1 MAEPLRALIFDVD
14 GTLAETEEL
23 HRRAFNDAFAAAGL
37 DWHWSVADYTLLLRT
52 TGGKERIARFL
63 SEMGGD
69 PAEVDVAALHRDKTR
84 RYGELVDQGA
94 LELRPGVRT
103 LLSQARSVN
112 LRVAVA
118 TTTSHP
124 NVEALCRVCF
134 AKSADEVFDVI
145 VAGDDVPAKKP
156 APDAYVLALSRLAVS
171 PAQAVAF
178 EDSANGLRAAM
189 AAGLRCIVSPAT
201 YTRDEDFTGALAV
214 IPDLGQIGGLAALRR
229 LVEHCG

>member
-52 TGGKERIARFL
+52 TGGKERIARFV
-63 SEMGGD
+63 SEMGD
-69 PAEVDVAALHRDKTR
+69 EPAQVDIAALHRDKTR

-94 LELRPGVRT
+94 LVLRPSVRT

-112 LRVAVA
+112 LHVAVV

-124 NVEALCRVCF
+124 NVEALCRACF

-156 APDAYVLALSRLAVS
+156 APDAYALALSRLGVS

-189 AAGLRCIVSPAT
+189 AAGLRCIVSPAI